1 MKNGRFTYFKRLF
14 LFCIL
19 IGLIPVMA
27 LGYFSYAKSSQLLLE
42 KAYRSDRE
50 SVEQTQLRFEQK
62 LKMVDNAQGQITNS
76 PLVLD
81 SMEQELGREDYQSY
95 DKLMQSLYR
104 LQLYEYGLSD
114 VYLVNF
120 NKNWIL
126 SSAGKESL
134 KESGLNSTFADYANS
149 GRLFFWTVFRPPHVE
164 NAAAPL
170 WSMATVKT
178 VPINS
183 LNPLG
188 ILVAVLPSQEL
199 NKMIPSDS
207 ESSEMFV
214 LNEQYQIIAASNQDW
229 VGKDLSGEPYMETL
243 KQVSTEAGQFQSNQD
258 NYGITYRKSNY
269 NGWIYVSK
277 TNLSEIT
284 KESKAI
290 GWVTLS
296 ICLAVLLLVLAA
308 SFVGTRRLYSPVRK
322 LYDLVTDSSDMRGS
336 TVESDEFYWIEKNMH
351 MLMGKESRMRQQV
364 QDFWVHKLLQ
374 DAVRSQE
381 ITDRIAGGELADWKR
396 LQVLCVRIDTLD
408 GTNYTDRDR
417 DLLIFAVNNM
427 AGEIIPHKLRLNP
440 VVISDFQVTL
450 LGSHLEQSEEWKQD
464 VYGWAKELQS
474 AVAVYLHLK
483 ISVGISP
490 LITEW
495 LDAPKAFREAKEAL
509 SCGMRLDQQSIVFL
523 EDIQFEAVDS
533 PVTYPQQIVHELFD
547 HIKLL
552 EEDRCRQLL
561 EEFMAFITR
570 KAISQQEFQLLLIR
584 LVADLM
590 RFVQEQGAHLNDIV
604 PQDKAVVNEILSLKS
619 NKEIT
624 VWLQTTMLQPLMD
637 YIEARRELLQTK
649 ISDQMLALIHQ
660 EYDSPLTLESCAARL
675 NYHPEYI
682 SRVFRKETGFVFSDY
697 LSRHRLHMAK
707 KLLVETSMT
716 VTDISEKLM
725 YNMPQNFIRYFRKME
740 GITPKQYRDLS
751 QTKSEREATVQKA
764 SGGSP

>member
-27 LGYFSYAKSSQLLLE
+27 LGYFSYAKASQLLLD

-50 SVEQTQLRFEQK
+50 IVEQTQLRFEQK
-62 LKMVDNAQGQITNS
+62 LKMIDNAQGQITNS

-81 SMEQELGREDYQSY
+81 AMEQELDREDYQSY

-120 NKNWIL
+120 SKNWIL

-134 KESGLNSTFADYANS
+134 KESGLNSTFTDYADS
-149 GRLFFWTVFRPPHVE
+149 GRLFFWTVFRPSHTV
-164 NAAAPL
+164 NANPSVR
-170 WSMATVKT
+170 SMATVKT
-178 VPINS
+178 IPINS
-183 LNPLG
+183 LHPLG

-199 NKMIPSDS
+199 NKMIPAGN

-214 LNEQYQIIAASNQDW
+214 LNEQYQIIAARNPDW
-229 VGKDLSGEPYMETL
+229 IGKDMSGEPYMETI
-243 KQVSTEAGQFQSNQD
+243 KQERVEAGQFQSNQD
-258 NYGITYRKSNY
+258 NHGITYRKSNY

-277 TNLSEIT
+277 TNISEIT

-290 GWVTLS
+290 GWVTIS

-322 LYDLVTDSSDMRGS
+322 LYNLVSDSSEIRGS
-336 TVESDEFYWIEKNMH
+336 SAGSDEFYWIEKNMH

-374 DAVRSQE
+374 GAVRSKE
-381 ITDRIAGGELADWKR
+381 ITDRIEGDELTGWNQ

-450 LGSHLEQSEEWKQD
+450 LGSHLEHPEEWKKD
-464 VYGWAKELQS
+464 VYGWAEELQR
-474 AVAVYLHLK
+474 AVAAYLHLK
-483 ISVGISP
+483 ISVGIS
-490 LITEW
+490 LLFNEW

-533 PVTYPQQIVHELFD
+533 HVTYPQQIVHELFD

-552 EEDRCRQLL
+552 EEERCRQLL
-561 EEFMAFITR
+561 DEFMAFTTR

-584 LVADLM
+584 LLADLM
-590 RFVQEQGAHLNDIV
+590 RFLQEQGANLNDIV
-604 PQDKAVVNEILSLKS
+604 PQDKAVVNEILALKS
-619 NKEIT
+619 NKEIAI
-624 VWLQTTMLQPLMD
+624 WLQTTILQPLMI
-637 YIEARRELLQTK
+637 YIENRRELLQTK

-660 EYDSPLTLESCAARL
+660 EYDSPLTLESCAAKL

-716 VTDISEKLM
+716 VTEISERLM

-751 QTKSEREATVQKA
+751 QMKSEKDTSAPKA
-764 SGGSP
+764 AGGSP